1 MKKQNILILVSISL
15 FIIILLSQTNCN
27 KLEKYGE
34 TTLSAG
40 ETTTRFNTC
49 YATQSD
55 CLEECVKSFTFIP
68 NSTNKWV
75 FYNGSVADSTP
86 PTLTF
91 TRYPNNVVE
100 ITSSTLNVA
109 SNCKG
114 EGWLYFSL
122 TDGVWKQGTTSLTTP
137 PAFISSLTVDK
148 PANGWNPSTRNTL
161 KVTSE
166 FPIIITENIRRLCV
180 AGIGKFTPDAG
191 TAAGS
196 SSPFFSTCCP
206 SLFFYIAADGVLN
219 NPWLST
225 GSATTT
231 YTIPPFVGRYQGGT

>member
-27 KLEKYGE
+27 KLEKYSE
-34 TTLSAG
+34 STQSAG
-40 ETTTRFNTC
+40 ETVETRFNSC
-49 YATQSD
+49 YATQSA
-55 CLEECVKSFTFIP
+55 CLEECVQSFTFIP

-75 FYNGSVADSTP
+75 FYNGSISDSVP

-100 ITSSTLNVA
+100 VSSSTLNVA
-109 SNCKG
+109 TACKG
-114 EGWLYFSL
+114 NGWLYFSL

-148 PANGWNPSTRNTL
+148 PESGWNPSTRNTL

-180 AGIGKFTPDAG
+180 AGIGKFTG
-191 TAAGS
+191 TGGS
-196 SSPFFSTCCP
+196 SSPYYATCCP
-206 SLFFYIAADGVLN
+206 SLFFYIANVGVLN
-219 NPWLST
+219 NPWLSAES
-225 GSATTT
+225 GTT